1 MTQFDEA
8 FVDASAF
15 QPPSK
20 WQARSSNLMVWLIVA
35 MLLIAGWFFKDWMM
49 SQFRYLAL
57 AEGEPAIPYPAQW
70 QPQPAHNLA
79 LQVFDL
85 DSQSPFTARENV
97 AILPLPDVPIAIFWP
112 EQRQQQLQDYHETNR
127 LLVTLNDG
135 RQALLLSYTYV
146 ENGGEETN
154 GPRVV
159 RARDLVFTI
168 NDGQAD
174 RLVVVTLAADA
185 DEWEQVSPTYQ
196 RILGQMGVTAP

>member
-20 WQARSSNLMVWLIVA
+20 WQARSSNLMVWLTLAI
-35 MLLIAGWFFKDWMM
+35 LLVAGWFFKDWTM

-70 QPQPAHNLA
+70 QPQPAQDLA
-79 LQVFDL
+79 LQVFDP
-85 DSQSPFTARENV
+85 DGQSPFTARENV
-97 AILPLPDVPIAIFWP
+97 AILPLPDAPIAIAWP
-112 EQRQQQLQDYHETNR
+112 EQRQQQLHDYHETDR
-127 LLVTLNDG
+127 LLVTLKDG

-146 ENGGEETN
+146 ENGSEEVD
-154 GPRVV
+154 GPRVIT
-159 RARDLVFTI
+159 AQDLVFAV

-174 RLVVVTLAADA
+174 RLAVVTLAADA
-185 DEWEQVSPTYQ
+185 DEWEIVSPTYQ
-196 RILGQMGVTAP
+196 RILRQMGVTTP

>member
-20 WQARSSNLMVWLIVA
+20 WQARSSNLMVWLTLA
-35 MLLIAGWFFKDWMM
+35 MLLVAGWFFKDWMM

-70 QPQPAHNLA
+70 QPQPAQDLA
-79 LQVFDL
+79 LQVFDP
-85 DSQSPFTARENV
+85 DGQSPFTARENV
-97 AILPLPDVPIAIFWP
+97 AILPLPDAPIAIAWP
-112 EQRQQQLQDYHETNR
+112 EQRQQQLHDYHETDR
-127 LLVTLNDG
+127 LLVTLKDG

-146 ENGGEETN
+146 ENGSEEVD
-154 GPRVV
+154 GPRVIT
-159 RARDLVFTI
+159 AQDLVFAV

-174 RLVVVTLAADA
+174 RLAVVTLAADA
-185 DEWEQVSPTYQ
+185 DEWEIVSPTYQ
-196 RILGQMGVTAP
+196 RILRQMGVTTP

>member
-20 WQARSSNLMVWLIVA
+20 WQARSSNLMVWLTLA
-35 MLLIAGWFFKDWMM
+35 MLLVAGWFFKDWMM

-70 QPQPAHNLA
+70 EPQPAQDLA
-79 LQVFDL
+79 LQVFDP

-97 AILPLPDVPIAIFWP
+97 AILPLPDVPIAIAWP
-112 EQRQQQLQDYHETNR
+112 EQRQQQLHDYHETDR
-127 LLVTLNDG
+127 LLVTLKDG

-146 ENGGEETN
+146 ENGSEEVD
-154 GPRVV
+154 GPRVIT
-159 RARDLVFTI
+159 AQDLVFAV

-174 RLVVVTLAADA
+174 RLAVVTLAADA
-185 DEWEQVSPTYQ
+185 DEWEIVSPTYQ
-196 RILGQMGVTAP
+196 RILRQMGVTTP